1 MQLYNFCQSYVLKR
15 MESAQQAIEIT
26 QAAANEETK
35 SSAGD
40 KYETGRAMMQLEMEK
55 HIIQRA
61 EALKL
66 KQTLDQLSIDTQ
78 HSTAQ
83 LGSLVI
89 TSQGNFFL
97 SISAGQFVI
106 EDLSYIA
113 ISLSSPIG
121 MKLKSSKVND
131 SFTFNDRIFLVTNIY

>member
-1 MQLYNFCQSYVLKR
+1 

-55 HIIQRA
+55 HVVQRA

-66 KQTLDQLSIDTQ
+66 KQTLDQLSIDTH